1 MLSRISSTGKTQAES
16 GHASWKK
23 KEMNDDEFCT
33 GASVSQRHW
42 WFLDD
47 SARTARN
54 IKHAV
59 LYENASFT
67 ADITWEKI
75 ICIKKMKYDI
85 HACGVCFSLN
95 ISNSVS
101 FT

>member
-16 GHASWKK
+16 GHASWK
-23 KEMNDDEFCT
+23 DDEFCT

-67 ADITWEKI
+67 ADITWEKNHLHQ
-75 ICIKKMKYDI
+75 KMKYDI

-95 ISNSVS
+95 ISNSV
-101 FT
+101 